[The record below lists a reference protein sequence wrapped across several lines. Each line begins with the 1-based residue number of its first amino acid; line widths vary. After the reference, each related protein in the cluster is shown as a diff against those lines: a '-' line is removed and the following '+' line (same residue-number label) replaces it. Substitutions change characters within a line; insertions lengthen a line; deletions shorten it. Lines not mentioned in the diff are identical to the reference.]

1 VTRPAAIAGASVA
14 VVLAVATG
22 SASTLGAAAGRTAA
36 APAVLELAAASHVA
50 AWTPESDNRRGV
62 PGRLLLG
69 GRPVSGATL
78 LIDGVPTGPTGAGG
92 RFSGAVDATVP
103 GRHLVTVSD
112 VARATVAG
120 TTLSAASR
128 ADLLRL
134 HGAVDVAYAIAG
146 LQVRRTPGGIAVSG
160 RVVRSDGVPAPAVRI
175 FSYRL
180 SGRIIDASGK
190 PVAGAIVST
199 RTQDRDYWTVSEPT
213 DADGRYVSLFTASD
227 DRDSNP
233 VPFSIRVAVG
243 DHLYEFLPDEN
254 VYFRR
259 LQSAVM
265 NLRLPPAGFAMALP
279 LTQSHKGAV
288 FQGVLLGA
296 SRDGRAVVPVRAT
309 WPDARGRFELVLPAS
324 LSGATVSLFEA
335 QRPVFSSFRAVAG
348 GPIDLAAWPAAV
360 DPTWADGVVR
370 LRLP

>member
-1 VTRPAAIAGASVA
+1 VTRAAAIAGAFVA
-14 VVLAVATG
+14 VVLVVASG
-22 SASTLGAAAGRTAA
+22 SATTLRAAAGRSA
-36 APAVLELAAASHVA
+36 APALLELAAASHVA
-50 AWTPESDNRRGV
+50 AWTAESDNRRGV

-69 GRPVSGATL
+69 GRPVSGAML
-78 LIDGVPTGPTGAGG
+78 LIDGVPTGPTGADG

-112 VARATVAG
+112 VTRATVAG
-120 TTLSAASR
+120 TALSAASR
-128 ADLLRL
+128 ADLLKL

-160 RVVRSDGVPAPAVRI
+160 RVVRSDGVPAPGVRI
-175 FSYRL
+175 FSFRL

-190 PVAGAIVST
+190 PVAGAVVST

-227 DRDSNP
+227 DVDSNP

-243 DHLYEFLPDEN
+243 DRLYEFLPDEN

-279 LTQSHKGAV
+279 LTRSHEGAV
-288 FQGVLLGA
+288 FQGVLVGA
-296 SRDGRAVVPVRAT
+296 SRAGRAVVPVKAT

-324 LSGATVSLFEA
+324 LSGATISLFEA
-335 QRPVFSSFRAVAG
+335 QRPIFSSFRAVAG

-360 DPTWADGVVR
+360 DPTWPDGVVS